1 MIEIKSYV
9 LSVTVDNNPGALI
22 RVCQLFSRRGYNL
35 ESVTAGITEREGISR
50 LTLIAKVE
58 KDDILNQIV
67 KQIKKLEDVY
77 KVSVLD
83 ENSSIC
89 RQMMFIK
96 VKAQGESKQEI
107 LNIVNIFRGSITDI
121 TPESLTIEITGDE
134 NKLEGLKNVLMPF
147 GILEIVSSGFIALER
162 GIESLK

>member
-1 MIEIKSYV
+1 
-9 LSVTVDNNPGALI
+9 
-22 RVCQLFSRRGYNL
+22 
-35 ESVTAGITEREGISR
+35 
-50 LTLIAKVE
+50 
-58 KDDILNQIV
+58 
-67 KQIKKLEDVY
+67 
-77 KVSVLD
+77 
-83 ENSSIC
+83 
-89 RQMMFIK
+89 MMFIK

-162 GIESLK
+162 GVESLK